1 MIYMQMN
8 LNVLGIHYGGFSD
21 FIQSC
26 WSWKKKS
33 TPTEPLESWKQG
45 QLVHSQ
51 FEAELGNEGYVSAFH
66 SVTAGQLL
74 LLGLPSEPRDS
85 SRGFWEHEMCSELQV
100 CIGEALSRNLPFAQ
114 KKILGPIILFQCV
127 LEQSVLLPSGV
138 SILPRWSGK
147 YKWPLLVARLEP
159 GSWAFANHSL
169 NCWIGFPSAESSQR
183 VGNTDKH

>member
-21 FIQSC
+21 FIQSR

-45 QLVHSQ
+45 QLVHSR

-85 SRGFWEHEMCSELQV
+85 SRGFWEAWDV
-100 CIGEALSRNLPFAQ
+100 
-114 KKILGPIILFQCV
+114 LGASGLYWRG
-127 LEQSVLLPSGV
+127 LEQEFTLCPEEDSRAHNLIPVCFGAICTT
-138 SILPRWSGK
+138 SIRHFYTSQMVWEVQ
-147 YKWPLLVARLEP
+147 VA
-159 GSWAFANHSL
+159 SL
-169 NCWIGFPSAESSQR
+169 SSKTGTR
-183 VGNTDKH
+183 ILSLC